1 MTKTFLLFIVLLACA
16 CSNQNDTSADKSTS
30 DSTPK
35 VTTEPAQPKPDAAA
49 DASASSEKAL
59 ELIGSS
65 DCLTCHTIEEKK
77 VGPAYRDVANK
88 YNADEQTIT
97 KLADKIIKGG
107 SGVWGQIPM
116 AAHPKISEADA
127 KTMVTYILSLKKK

>member
-1 MTKTFLLFIVLLACA
+1 MSKTILLFVVLFACA
-16 CSNQNDTSADKSTS
+16 CSNQSDTNASKTTS
-30 DSTPK
+30 DSSTK
-35 VTTEPAQPKPDAAA
+35 VTTEPAQPKPDATT

-59 ELIGSS
+59 ELIGSA

-97 KLADKIIKGG
+97 MLANKIIKGG
-107 SGVWGQIPM
+107 SGVWGQVPM
-116 AAHPKISEADA
+116 AAHPAISEADA